1 MSILIKLSCINII
14 YFSLEGGYGVSN
26 NNTDSVVM
34 MQSKQDIEHLKRR
47 QDSVKTIQKS
57 LEEVMGIFQRI
68 STMVQL
74 HEVMIERFEDRF
86 PF

>member
-1 MSILIKLSCINII
+1 M
-14 YFSLEGGYGVSN
+14 EGGYGVSN

-74 HEVMIERFEDRF
+74 HEVMIEGLRIDFLFR
-86 PF
+86 

>member
-1 MSILIKLSCINII
+1 M
-14 YFSLEGGYGVSN
+14 EGGYGVSN